1 MSIVWK
7 DNLATGINEIDNQ
20 HKELFDRINK
30 LFQACHSGQGTKEVI
45 NVMSFLENYV
55 IEHFS
60 CEEKLQLKSN
70 FPNYAEHKKQHEEFK
85 AEITN
90 LKQELSAGA
99 DSTSFVIKIN
109 NLIVNWLLN
118 HIKKSDKE
126 LSQHIKT
133 KV

>member
-1 MSIVWK
+1 MTIVWK
-7 DNLATGINEIDNQ
+7 DNLATGINEIDSQ

-30 LFQACHSGQGTKEVI
+30 LFQACHSGRGTQEVM

-70 FPNYAEHKKQHEEFK
+70 FPNYTAHKKQHEDFK
-85 AEITN
+85 AEISK
-90 LKQELSAGA
+90 LKQQLEASA
-99 DSTSFVIKIN
+99 DSTTFVIKIN

-126 LSQHIKT
+126 LSQHLKE